1 MKPEG
6 VTEGREGGDGGGGS
20 GNGDDLSGERRDDGE
35 YESVMMHIC
44 YAKDGEQVLF
54 QREIK

>member
-1 MKPEG
+1 M
-6 VTEGREGGDGGGGS
+6 GGGGS